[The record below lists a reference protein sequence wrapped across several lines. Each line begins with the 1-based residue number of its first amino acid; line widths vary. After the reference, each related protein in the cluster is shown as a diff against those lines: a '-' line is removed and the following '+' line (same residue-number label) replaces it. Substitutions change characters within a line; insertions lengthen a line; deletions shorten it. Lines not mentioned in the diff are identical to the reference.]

1 MKIGEKAAKLITC
14 LRVSAARFPSVRAIA
29 GTGFHRLILPA
40 LLVIATGCLVDGVT
54 SGRNPEKTSQLTI
67 EGTVRNATGA
77 PWTGPGQQLIARL
90 RAPANCS
97 PPLLDEGWVAF
108 PLSSTGA
115 FSGTLYAYDDAATAP
130 RCLEL
135 RAEDNL
141 VNVKDTVI
149 ASVLTGPASN
159 PPVKRVDLSVPA
171 P

>member
-1 MKIGEKAAKLITC
+1 M
-14 LRVSAARFPSVRAIA
+14 F
-29 GTGFHRLILPA
+29 
-40 LLVIATGCLVDGVT
+40 DGST
-54 SGRNPEKTSQLTI
+54 SGRNVVTTSQLTI
-67 EGTVRNATGA
+67 EGTVLDATGA
-77 PWTGPGQQLIARL
+77 PWTGSGQQLIARL

-108 PLSSTGA
+108 PLSSAGA
-115 FSGTLYAYDDAATAP
+115 FSGSLYAYDDAATAP

-149 ASVLTGPASN
+149 ANVLTGRASN